1 MKSAAET
8 LEDRIRERAYYLWEA
23 SGRPSGR
30 EVEFWHRACEMV
42 ATDDD
47 QPKSGRKGVNQGR
60 RNRSRRASVPAR
72 HSGQRRKWHRSR
84 PVDWARPG

>member
-1 MKSAAET
+1 MKSAAEA

-47 QPKSGRKGVNQGR
+47 QPKSRV
-60 RNRSRRASVPAR
+60 
-72 HSGQRRKWHRSR
+72 QRRKPGQTKSNPPGKRTRQTFR
-84 PVDWARPG
+84 PASQVASISPG

>member
-47 QPKSGRKGVNQGR
+47 QPKSK
-60 RNRSRRASVPAR
+60 A
-72 HSGQRRKWHRSR
+72 QRRKPEQTKSTRQSGR
-84 PVDWARPG
+84 PTRRTFRPASPAASISPG

>member
-30 EVEFWHRACEMV
+30 EMEFWHRACEMV
-42 ATDDD
+42 ATDDN
-47 QPKSGRKGVNQGR
+47 QPKSGPQTRKPGQTKSKPPGKR
-60 RNRSRRASVPAR
+60 TRQTFPPASQVA
-72 HSGQRRKWHRSR
+72 SIS
-84 PVDWARPG
+84 PG

>member
-8 LEDRIRERAYYLWEA
+8 LEDRIRERAYHLWEA
-23 SGRPSGR
+23 SGRPPGR

-47 QPKSGRKGVNQGR
+47 DQPKA
-60 RNRSRRASVPAR
+60 RA
-72 HSGQRRKWHRSR
+72 QRRKPGQTKSKSPGKRTRQTFR
-84 PVDWARPG
+84 PASEVASISPG